1 MPADENKAEMADNT
15 ASALDVEERPANTA
29 AETVAVSKAEFDKL
43 QAALKEAN
51 KEAAARR
58 KRLEELEAQEAQR
71 KEAEMTETE
80 KANKRAGELEAK
92 LKAYERAEMQ
102 RAAADKVKLPA
113 ALATRLQGNTPEE
126 LEADAKAL
134 LETLPKPEKPAP
146 GINPTN
152 PAGSNASVTETREQK
167 KARLAGRPLDV
178 FGSGGGVNW
187 GEQTPK
193 E

>member
-1 MPADENKAEMADNT
+1 MPADENKAVMADNT

-80 KANKRAGELEAK
+80 KATKRAQELEAK
-92 LKAYERAEMQ
+92 LKAYELAEMQ
-102 RAAADKVKLPA
+102 RAAAEKAGLPA
-113 ALATRLQGNTPEE
+113 QLAKRLQGSTAEE

-134 LETLPKPEKPAP
+134 ADTLPKPTKTA
-146 GINPTN
+146 NPTN
-152 PAGSNASVTETREQK
+152 PGANGQQGETREQK
-167 KARLAGRPLDV
+167 RARLEGKPIDP
-178 FGSGGGVNW
+178 FGSGGGIFW
-187 GEQTPK
+187 GEKP
-193 E
+193 EG